1 MLRQLVISLKSKD
14 SQTGT
19 QRFSLILCTQEE
31 TKRMEIERN
40 KCF

>member
-1 MLRQLVISLKSKD
+1 MLRQLGISLKSKD

-19 QRFSLILCTQEE
+19 QRFSLILCPQEE
-31 TKRMEIERN
+31 AKRMEIERK